1 MVKCVATLIYCAF
14 AVNILAY
21 VTNGDPVRLC
31 RKRRFPY
38 YIADSD
44 QCDLFYK
51 CKDGQI
57 TEELCPDGQVYEP
70 ESQACFMIQRVKC
83 GRRKRLQSPQG
94 NALCPRLYGR
104 FPIENECFA
113 YSECEQ
119 GTPTKVNC
127 PPGLIFDIDQAVC
140 EFPDMANRTECSAEK
155 ILDFTCPHGSNVQS
169 DEVVLQFGD
178 HERFPKKGDCRHF
191 FMCLKSGRPR
201 LGGCPLGTIYNPAT
215 FFCDKPENVPECENV

>member
-14 AVNILAY
+14 AGYFPHIIPSEPHKNQNRFFFLCIVNILAY

-83 GRRKRLQSPQG
+83 GRRKRLREQNIWYSNYFVKQWPQKSCILKESAQG

-127 PPGLIFDIDQAVC
+127 PPGKQRCA
-140 EFPDMANRTECSAEK
+140 K
-155 ILDFTCPHGSNVQS
+155 IQTRQSN
-169 DEVVLQFGD
+169 F
-178 HERFPKKGDCRHF
+178 
-191 FMCLKSGRPR
+191 
-201 LGGCPLGTIYNPAT
+201 
-215 FFCDKPENVPECENV
+215 